1 MFAKSAVAVCA
12 TVLSLSILVITA
24 LSGECHVTYL
34 IVVVTH
40 PRQLW

>member
-1 MFAKSAVAVCA
+1 MFAKSTVAVCA
-12 TVLSLSILVITA
+12 TALSLSTLAITA

-34 IVVVTH
+34 IVVVAH